1 MSLFKRGENGCMP
14 VLKNKTQGNY
24 VNVYKGIVMDR
35 SLSLKERGMMLT
47 LLSLPDN
54 WDLTVAGLRKIL
66 PDGKSAI
73 SKCLAALQ
81 SSGYLTREQSRGE
94 GGMYRENII
103 EVHETPCSPYPQ
115 NRVADNQIADFRLAE
130 KQTELNTKEIN
141 NQKLNNQRLINQS
154 IHHKKEMT
162 GRDVV
167 ETYLDIV
174 KENIEYEYLLRD
186 NPYKDDIIDEI
197 VNLIAETVS
206 IQRKNIRIAGTDY
219 PYELVKG
226 KFLKLNS
233 SHIQYVLSCMDKNTT
248 KVRNIKNYLLT
259 SLYNAPNT
267 IGNYF
272 QAEVNHD
279 IYGEGGVLCQ

>member
-1 MSLFKRGENGCMP
+1 MP

-54 WDLTVAGLRKIL
+54 WDFTVAGLKKIL

-73 SKCLAALQ
+73 SKSLAKLQ
-81 SSGYLTREQSRGE
+81 SFGYLTIVQSRGE
-94 GGMYRENII
+94 GGMYGENII
-103 EVHETPCSPYPQ
+103 EVYETPCLPYPENQ
-115 NRVADNQIADFRLAE
+115 AADNQMPDFQLAE
-130 KQTELNTKEIN
+130 KQTELNNKKIN
-141 NQKLNNQRLINQS
+141 NQKLNNQRLTNQS
-154 IHHKKEMT
+154 IHQKNEMDE
-162 GRDVV
+162 RDRM
-167 ETYLDIV
+167 EAYSDIV
-174 KENIEYEYLLRD
+174 KKNIEYEYLLRE
-186 NPYKDDIIDEI
+186 NPYKKDVIDEI
-197 VNLIAETVS
+197 LNLIVETIL
-206 IQRKNIRIAGTDY
+206 IQRKNLRIAGTNY

-279 IYGEGGVLCQ
+279 IYGRGSVLCQ

>member
-1 MSLFKRGENGCMP
+1 MP

-54 WDLTVAGLRKIL
+54 WDLTVAGLKKIL

-73 SKCLAALQ
+73 CKCLTTLQ

-94 GGMYRENII
+94 GGMYGENIV
-103 EVHETPCSPYPQ
+103 EVHETPCSPYPE
-115 NRVADNQIADFRLAE
+115 NRVSDNQVADFRLAE
-130 KQTELNTKEIN
+130 KQTELNNKKIN
-141 NQKLNNQRLINQS
+141 SKKLNNQRLTNQS
-154 IHHKKEMT
+154 IHHKNKMIGGDMMEA
-162 GRDVV
+162 
-167 ETYLDIV
+167 YLDII
-174 KENIEYEYLLRD
+174 KENIEYEYLLRV
-186 NPYKDDIIDEI
+186 NPYKEDVIDEI
-197 VNLIAETVS
+197 VNLIVETVS

-233 SHIQYVLSCMDKNTT
+233 SHIQYVLSCMEKNST

-272 QAEVNHD
+272 QAEVKHD
-279 IYGEGGVLCQ
+279 MYGGGSILCQ